1 MCAQVYGTGSN
12 KQEIKEIDASHK
24 IDLDVFDER
33 IPEDLLMKLLVVC
46 GCFFGVRGNKEHANM
61 GVANIERGIITESG
75 HEYEGLE
82 YIAITNLQ
90 DKSHKIT
97 FYNTIARQSQHMRL
111 PVVGDKSPAA
121 FILRFLGHL
130 APGQTRLYCKPATAK
145 QIAHFATL
153 GWPNA
158 KFSPDQPLGH
168 NTIAKLMKRASEK
181 LGLDV
186 TGHAF
191 RRLFITTLVN
201 DGRVSVEESL
211 AAARHGSVAAQRT
224 YMARN
229 GVSEANRFKAL
240 GQLPPTKTG

>member
-1 MCAQVYGTGSN
+1 MPLGLSGDAGSRHKLSDELGGLTTGRGDRQQWEQSN
-12 KQEIKEIDASHK
+12 
-24 IDLDVFDER
+24 
-33 IPEDLLMKLLVVC
+33 
-46 GCFFGVRGNKEHANM
+46 
-61 GVANIERGIITESG
+61 
-75 HEYEGLE
+75 
-82 YIAITNLQ
+82 
-90 DKSHKIT
+90 
-97 FYNTIARQSQHMRL
+97 HMRL

-121 FILRFLGHL
+121 FIIRYLGHL
-130 APGQTRLYCKPATAK
+130 SPGQTRLCCKPASAK

-168 NTIAKLMKRASEK
+168 DSISTLTKKASER

-211 AAARHGSVAAQRT
+211 AAARHSSVAAQRT

-229 GVSEANRFKAL
+229 GTSEANRFKAL
-240 GQLPPTKTG
+240 GQLPPAKTD